1 MVEAMAE
8 AMVDKTVKNERGD
21 EVVKNTIQVSV
32 KRRPS
37 TVKTKTKKT
46 KTRTG
51 RAHTHTSVFVA
62 LHTGSRTRTGQW

>member
-1 MVEAMAE
+1 MERDEAMVEAMAE
-8 AMVDKTVKNERGD
+8 AMVEKTVKNERVD

-37 TVKTKTKKT
+37 TV
-46 KTRTG
+46 TRTG

-62 LHTGSRTRTGQW
+62 LHSGSRTRTGQW

>member
-1 MVEAMAE
+1 MDE
-8 AMVDKTVKNERGD
+8 AMVEETVKEERVD

-37 TVKTKTKKT
+37 TVKT
-46 KTRTG
+46 RTG

-62 LHTGSRTRTGQW
+62 LHSGSRTRTGQW